1 LISDFAVERYNKRK
15 AMRSHLCGEVKGD
28 CEGKEVEVYGWVHR
42 RRDHGGVI
50 FLDVRDH
57 SGILQV
63 VFDPDFKDSFEVADS
78 VRNEYVLRATGRVR
92 KRPAGSENPDMV
104 TGEVEVLGSDLEV
117 LNEAKTPP
125 FQLDEYSEAG
135 EDIRLR
141 YRYLDLRRPEM
152 QARLR
157 MRSLITSQIRN
168 FLEMNGYLDIETPTL
183 SRSTPEGARDYLVP
197 SRTQPGQFFALP
209 QSPQIYKQLL
219 MMSGI
224 DRYYQIARCYRDE
237 DLRADRQPEFTQ
249 VDIEASFV
257 DQNEIMRLT
266 EELFKSLWKNL
277 LDIELED
284 FPVLSWVDAM
294 RDFGVDRPD
303 LRNPLRL
310 IDINDLMGSVD
321 FQVFKEPAS
330 DPDSRVVALLA
341 PGGGELSRKMIDEYT
356 EYVGRY
362 GAKGLAYIK
371 VNNVEAGIEGLQSPI
386 IKFLPAEVVLK
397 VIERVGAQDGDL
409 IFFGAGKA
417 KVVNDSI
424 GALRNKLGA
433 DLDLVEDG
441 FKCCWVI
448 DWPMFQKG
456 SDGRLSAEHHPF
468 TSPTC
473 SPEELL
479 TAPEK
484 AHAAAYDVVVNG
496 YELGGGSIRI
506 ANKAMQAAVFEVL
519 NMGSA
524 AQEDFGFFLDA
535 LEYGAPPHGGI
546 ALGLDRIAMLL
557 TGSTSIRDVIAF
569 PKTQT
574 ASCLMMEAPSVVD
587 ASQIKDL
594 HLRLRDRS

>member
-1 LISDFAVERYNKRK
+1 
-15 AMRSHLCGEVKGD
+15 MRSHLCGEVKGD

-92 KRPAGSENPDMV
+92 KRPAGSENPDMA

-157 MRSLITSQIRN
+157 TRSLITSQIRN
-168 FLEMNGYLDIETPTL
+168 FLEANGYLDIETPTL

-284 FPVLSWVDAM
+284 FPVISWLDAM

-321 FQVFKEPAS
+321 FQVFKEPAN

-371 VNNVEAGIEGLQSPI
+371 VNDVEAGIEGLQSPI
-386 IKFLPAEVVLK
+386 IKFLPVEVVLK

-433 DLDLVEDG
+433 DLDLVEAG

-506 ANKAMQAAVFEVL
+506 ANKSMQAAVFEVL

-524 AQEDFGFFLDA
+524 VQEDFGFFLDA

-587 ASQIKDL
+587 ASQIRDL

>member
-1 LISDFAVERYNKRK
+1 
-15 AMRSHLCGEVKGD
+15 MRSHLCGEVKGD
-28 CEGKEVEVYGWVHR
+28 CEGEEVEVYGWVHR

-168 FLEMNGYLDIETPTL
+168 FLEVNGYLDIETPTL

-321 FQVFKEPAS
+321 FQVFKEPAN

-409 IFFGAGKA
+409 IFFGAGKV

-433 DLDLVEDG
+433 DLDLVEAG

-519 NMGSA
+519 NMGST

-587 ASQIKDL
+587 ASQIRDL

>member
-1 LISDFAVERYNKRK
+1 
-15 AMRSHLCGEVKGD
+15 MRSHLCGEVKGD

-168 FLEMNGYLDIETPTL
+168 FLEVNGYLDIETPTL

-321 FQVFKEPAS
+321 FQVFKEPAN

-371 VNNVEAGIEGLQSPI
+371 VNNIEAGIEGLQSPI

-506 ANKAMQAAVFEVL
+506 ANKAMQSAVFEVL

-587 ASQIKDL
+587 ASQIRDL

>member
-1 LISDFAVERYNKRK
+1 
-15 AMRSHLCGEVKGD
+15 MRSHLCGEVKGD

-321 FQVFKEPAS
+321 FQVFKEPAN

-341 PGGGELSRKMIDEYT
+341 PGGGELSRKIIDEYT

-371 VNNVEAGIEGLQSPI
+371 VNNVEAGLEGLQSPI

>member
-1 LISDFAVERYNKRK
+1 
-15 AMRSHLCGEVKGD
+15 MRSHLCGEVKGD

-92 KRPAGSENPDMV
+92 KRPAGSENPDMA

-117 LNEAKTPP
+117 LNEAKPPP

-157 MRSLITSQIRN
+157 TRSLITSQIRN
-168 FLEMNGYLDIETPTL
+168 FLEANGYLDIETPTL

-284 FPVLSWVDAM
+284 FPVISWLDAM

-321 FQVFKEPAS
+321 FQVFKEPAN

-386 IKFLPAEVVLK
+386 IKFLPAKVVLR

-409 IFFGAGKA
+409 IFFGAGKV

-433 DLDLVEDG
+433 DLDLVEAG

-506 ANKAMQAAVFEVL
+506 ANKSMQAAVFEVL

-524 AQEDFGFFLDA
+524 VQEDFGFFLDA

-587 ASQIKDL
+587 ASQIRDL

>member
-1 LISDFAVERYNKRK
+1 
-15 AMRSHLCGEVKGD
+15 MRSHLCGEVKGD

-152 QARLR
+152 QAKLR

-168 FLEMNGYLDIETPTL
+168 FLEVNGYLDIETPTL

>member
-1 LISDFAVERYNKRK
+1 
-15 AMRSHLCGEVKGD
+15 MRSHLCGEVKGD

-42 RRDHGGVI
+42 RRDHGGV
-50 FLDVRDH
+50 LDVRDH

-63 VFDPDFKDSFEVADS
+63 VFDPDLKDSFEVADS

-209 QSPQIYKQLL
+209 LSPQIYKQLL

-284 FPVLSWVDAM
+284 FPVLSWVDAI

-433 DLDLVEDG
+433 DLDLVEAG

-587 ASQIKDL
+587 ASQIRDL

>member
-1 LISDFAVERYNKRK
+1 
-15 AMRSHLCGEVKGD
+15 MRSHLCGEVKGD

-284 FPVLSWVDAM
+284 FPVLSWVDAI

-587 ASQIKDL
+587 ASQIRDL

>member
-1 LISDFAVERYNKRK
+1 
-15 AMRSHLCGEVKGD
+15 MRSHLCGEVKGD

-78 VRNEYVLRATGRVR
+78 VRNEYVLRATGQVR
-92 KRPAGSENPDMV
+92 RRPAGSENPDMV
-104 TGEVEVLGSDLEV
+104 TGEVEVLGSDSEV

-168 FLEMNGYLDIETPTL
+168 FLEVNGYLDIETPTL

-277 LDIELED
+277 LDVELEV
-284 FPVLSWVDAM
+284 FPVISWLDAM

-310 IDINDLMGSVD
+310 ININDLMGSVD
-321 FQVFKEPAS
+321 FQVFKEPAN

-397 VIERVGAQDGDL
+397 VIERVGALDGDL

-433 DLDLVEDG
+433 DLDLVEAG

-587 ASQIKDL
+587 ASQIRDL

>member
-1 LISDFAVERYNKRK
+1 
-15 AMRSHLCGEVKGD
+15 MRSHLCGEVKGD

-92 KRPAGSENPDMV
+92 KRPAGSENPDIV

-168 FLEMNGYLDIETPTL
+168 FLEVNGYLDIETPTL

-294 RDFGVDRPD
+294 KDFGVDRPD

-321 FQVFKEPAS
+321 FQVFKEPAN

-397 VIERVGAQDGDL
+397 VMERVGAQDGDL

-557 TGSTSIRDVIAF
+557 TGSASIRDVIAF

-587 ASQIKDL
+587 ASQIRDL

>member
-1 LISDFAVERYNKRK
+1 
-15 AMRSHLCGEVKGD
+15 MRSHLCGEVKGD

-135 EDIRLR
+135 EDVRLR

-284 FPVLSWVDAM
+284 FPVLSWVDAI

-386 IKFLPAEVVLK
+386 LKFLPAEVVLK
-397 VIERVGAQDGDL
+397 VIGRVDAQDGDL

-506 ANKAMQAAVFEVL
+506 ANKAMQSAVFEVL

>member
-1 LISDFAVERYNKRK
+1 
-15 AMRSHLCGEVKGD
+15 MRSHLCGEVKGD

-152 QARLR
+152 QAKLR

-168 FLEMNGYLDIETPTL
+168 FLEVNGYLDIETPTL

-284 FPVLSWVDAM
+284 FPVLSWVDAI

-321 FQVFKEPAS
+321 FQVFKEPAN
-330 DPDSRVVALLA
+330 DPDSRVAALLA

-484 AHAAAYDVVVNG
+484 AHAAAYDVIVNG

>member
-1 LISDFAVERYNKRK
+1 
-15 AMRSHLCGEVKGD
+15 MRSHLCGEVKGD

-587 ASQIKDL
+587 ASQIRDL

>member
-1 LISDFAVERYNKRK
+1 
-15 AMRSHLCGEVKGD
+15 MRSHLCGEVKGD
-28 CEGKEVEVYGWVHR
+28 CEGEEVEVYGWVHR

-63 VFDPDFKDSFEVADS
+63 VFDPDFKDSFEIADS

-168 FLEMNGYLDIETPTL
+168 FLEANGYLDIETPTL

-219 MMSGI
+219 MMSGM

-321 FQVFKEPAS
+321 FQVFKEPAN

-386 IKFLPAEVVLK
+386 IKFLPVEVVLK

-433 DLDLVEDG
+433 DLDLVEAG

-587 ASQIKDL
+587 ASQIRDL

>member
-1 LISDFAVERYNKRK
+1 
-15 AMRSHLCGEVKGD
+15 M
-28 CEGKEVEVYGWVHR
+28 
-42 RRDHGGVI
+42 
-50 FLDVRDH
+50 RDH

-168 FLEMNGYLDIETPTL
+168 FLEVNGYLDIETPTL

-303 LRNPLRL
+303 LRLSL
-310 IDINDLMGSVD
+310 IHI
-321 FQVFKEPAS
+321 
-330 DPDSRVVALLA
+330 
-341 PGGGELSRKMIDEYT
+341 
-356 EYVGRY
+356 
-362 GAKGLAYIK
+362 
-371 VNNVEAGIEGLQSPI
+371 
-386 IKFLPAEVVLK
+386 
-397 VIERVGAQDGDL
+397 
-409 IFFGAGKA
+409 
-417 KVVNDSI
+417 
-424 GALRNKLGA
+424 
-433 DLDLVEDG
+433 
-441 FKCCWVI
+441 
-448 DWPMFQKG
+448 
-456 SDGRLSAEHHPF
+456 
-468 TSPTC
+468 
-473 SPEELL
+473 
-479 TAPEK
+479 
-484 AHAAAYDVVVNG
+484 
-496 YELGGGSIRI
+496 
-506 ANKAMQAAVFEVL
+506 
-519 NMGSA
+519 
-524 AQEDFGFFLDA
+524 
-535 LEYGAPPHGGI
+535 
-546 ALGLDRIAMLL
+546 
-557 TGSTSIRDVIAF
+557 
-569 PKTQT
+569 
-574 ASCLMMEAPSVVD
+574 
-587 ASQIKDL
+587 
-594 HLRLRDRS
+594 

>member
-1 LISDFAVERYNKRK
+1 
-15 AMRSHLCGEVKGD
+15 MRSHLCGEVKGD

-277 LDIELED
+277 LDIELEN

-321 FQVFKEPAS
+321 FQVFKEPAN

-587 ASQIKDL
+587 ASQIRDL

>member
-1 LISDFAVERYNKRK
+1 
-15 AMRSHLCGEVKGD
+15 MRSHLCGEVKGD

-257 DQNEIMRLT
+257 DQYEIMRLT

-321 FQVFKEPAS
+321 FQVFKEPAN

>member
-1 LISDFAVERYNKRK
+1 
-15 AMRSHLCGEVKGD
+15 MRSHLCGEVKGD
-28 CEGKEVEVYGWVHR
+28 CEGEEVEVYGWVHR

-63 VFDPDFKDSFEVADS
+63 VFDPDFKDSFEIADS

-168 FLEMNGYLDIETPTL
+168 FLEANGYLDIETPTL

-219 MMSGI
+219 MMSGM

-266 EELFKSLWKNL
+266 EELFKTLWKNL

-310 IDINDLMGSVD
+310 IDIEDLMGSVD
-321 FQVFKEPAS
+321 FQVFKEPAN

-371 VNNVEAGIEGLQSPI
+371 VNNVEAGVEGLQSPI
-386 IKFLPAEVVLK
+386 IKFLPAKVVLR

-409 IFFGAGKA
+409 IFFGAGKV

-433 DLDLVEDG
+433 DLDLVEAG

-479 TAPEK
+479 TAPER

-587 ASQIKDL
+587 ASQIRDL

>member
-1 LISDFAVERYNKRK
+1 
-15 AMRSHLCGEVKGD
+15 MRSHLCGEVKGD

-78 VRNEYVLRATGRVR
+78 VRNEYVLRATGQVR

-168 FLEMNGYLDIETPTL
+168 FLEVNGYLDIETPTL

-266 EELFKSLWKNL
+266 EELFKSLGRNL

-321 FQVFKEPAS
+321 FQVFKEPAN

-587 ASQIKDL
+587 ASQIRDL

>member
-1 LISDFAVERYNKRK
+1 
-15 AMRSHLCGEVKGD
+15 MRSHLCGEVKGD

-168 FLEMNGYLDIETPTL
+168 FLEVNGYLDIETPTL

-321 FQVFKEPAS
+321 FQVFKEPAN

-397 VIERVGAQDGDL
+397 VMERVGAQDGDL

-506 ANKAMQAAVFEVL
+506 ANKAMQAVVFEVL
-519 NMGSA
+519 DMGSA

-587 ASQIKDL
+587 ASQIRDL

>member
-1 LISDFAVERYNKRK
+1 LISYFAVERDNKRK
-15 AMRSHLCGEVKGD
+15 VMRSHLCGEVKGD
-28 CEGKEVEVYGWVHR
+28 CEGEEVEVYGWVHR

-168 FLEMNGYLDIETPTL
+168 FLEVNGYLDIETPTL

-321 FQVFKEPAS
+321 FQVFKEPAN

-386 IKFLPAEVVLK
+386 VKFLPAEVVLK

-441 FKCCWVI
+441 FKCCWVT

-535 LEYGAPPHGGI
+535 LQYGAPPHGGI

-557 TGSTSIRDVIAF
+557 TGSSSIRDVIAF

-574 ASCLMMEAPSVVD
+574 ASCLMIEAPSVVD
-587 ASQIKDL
+587 ASQIRDL

>member
-1 LISDFAVERYNKRK
+1 
-15 AMRSHLCGEVKGD
+15 MRSHLCGEVKGD

-284 FPVLSWVDAM
+284 FPVLSWVDAI

-321 FQVFKEPAS
+321 FQVFKEPAN

-371 VNNVEAGIEGLQSPI
+371 VNDVEAGIEGLQSPI

-587 ASQIKDL
+587 ASQIRDL

>member
-1 LISDFAVERYNKRK
+1 
-15 AMRSHLCGEVKGD
+15 MRSHLCGEVKGD

-284 FPVLSWVDAM
+284 FPVISWLDAM

-321 FQVFKEPAS
+321 FQVFKEPAN

-468 TSPTC
+468 TSPAC

>member
-1 LISDFAVERYNKRK
+1 
-15 AMRSHLCGEVKGD
+15 MRSHLCGEVKGD

-168 FLEMNGYLDIETPTL
+168 FLEVNGYLDIETPTL

-321 FQVFKEPAS
+321 FQVFKEPAN

>member
-1 LISDFAVERYNKRK
+1 
-15 AMRSHLCGEVKGD
+15 MRSHLCGEVKKD
-28 CEGKEVEVYGWVHR
+28 CEGEEVEVYGWVHR

-92 KRPAGSENPDMV
+92 KRPPGSENPDMA

-157 MRSLITSQIRN
+157 TRSLITSQIRS
-168 FLEMNGYLDIETPTL
+168 FLEVNGYLDVETPTL

-257 DQNEIMRLT
+257 DQNEIMGLT
-266 EELFKSLWKNL
+266 EKLFKTLWKNL
-277 LDIELED
+277 LDIDLED
-284 FPVLSWVDAM
+284 FPVISWADAM

-310 IDINDLMGSVD
+310 IDIDDLMGSVD
-321 FQVFKEPAS
+321 FQVFKDPAN

-371 VNNVEAGIEGLQSPI
+371 VNNVEAGVEGLQSPI
-386 IKFLPAEVVLK
+386 IKFLPVEVVQK
-397 VIERVGAQDGDL
+397 VIERVSARDGDL
-409 IFFGAGKA
+409 VFFGAGKA

-424 GALRNKLGA
+424 GALRNKLGV
-433 DLDLVEDG
+433 DLGLVEAG

-456 SDGRLSAEHHPF
+456 ADGRLSAEHHPF
-468 TSPTC
+468 TNPTC
-473 SPEELL
+473 SVEELL
-479 TAPEK
+479 TLPEK

-506 ANKAMQAAVFEVL
+506 ANKVMQAAIFEVL
-519 NMGSA
+519 NMGSSA
-524 AQEDFGFFLDA
+524 EEDFGFFLDA

-557 TGSTSIRDVIAF
+557 TGSASIRDVIAF

-574 ASCLMMEAPSVVD
+574 ASCLMMEAPSVVE
-587 ASQIKDL
+587 AGQIRDL

>member
-1 LISDFAVERYNKRK
+1 
-15 AMRSHLCGEVKGD
+15 MRSHLCGEVKGD

>member
-1 LISDFAVERYNKRK
+1 
-15 AMRSHLCGEVKGD
+15 MRSHLCGEVKGD

-168 FLEMNGYLDIETPTL
+168 FLEVDGFLDIETPTL

-321 FQVFKEPAS
+321 FQVFKEPAN

-433 DLDLVEDG
+433 DLDLVEPG

-587 ASQIKDL
+587 ASQIRDL

>member
-1 LISDFAVERYNKRK
+1 LISYFAVERDNKRK
-15 AMRSHLCGEVKGD
+15 VMRSHLCGEVKGD
-28 CEGKEVEVYGWVHR
+28 CEGEEVEVYGWVHR

-321 FQVFKEPAS
+321 FQVFKEPAN

-433 DLDLVEDG
+433 DLDLVEAG

-519 NMGSA
+519 NMGST

-587 ASQIKDL
+587 ASQIRDL

>member
-1 LISDFAVERYNKRK
+1 
-15 AMRSHLCGEVKGD
+15 MRSHLCGEVKGD

-284 FPVLSWVDAM
+284 FPVISWLDAM

-371 VNNVEAGIEGLQSPI
+371 VNNIEAGIEGLQSPI

>member
-1 LISDFAVERYNKRK
+1 
-15 AMRSHLCGEVKGD
+15 MRSHLCGEVKGD

-168 FLEMNGYLDIETPTL
+168 FLEVNGYLDIETPTL

-519 NMGSA
+519 NMGSS
-524 AQEDFGFFLDA
+524 AQEEFGFFLDA

-587 ASQIKDL
+587 ASQIRDL

>member
-1 LISDFAVERYNKRK
+1 
-15 AMRSHLCGEVKGD
+15 MRSHLCGEVKGD
-28 CEGKEVEVYGWVHR
+28 CEGEEVEVYGWVHR

-168 FLEMNGYLDIETPTL
+168 FLEVNGYLDIETPTL

-321 FQVFKEPAS
+321 FQVFKEPAN

-433 DLDLVEDG
+433 DLDLVEAG

-519 NMGSA
+519 NMGST

-587 ASQIKDL
+587 TSQIRDL

>member
-1 LISDFAVERYNKRK
+1 
-15 AMRSHLCGEVKGD
+15 MRSHLCGEVKGD
-28 CEGKEVEVYGWVHR
+28 CEGEEVEVYGWVHR

-168 FLEMNGYLDIETPTL
+168 FLEVNGYLDIETPTL

-321 FQVFKEPAS
+321 FQVFKEPAN

-433 DLDLVEDG
+433 DLDLVEAG

-587 ASQIKDL
+587 ASQIRDL

>member
-1 LISDFAVERYNKRK
+1 
-15 AMRSHLCGEVKGD
+15 MRSHLCGEVKGD

-168 FLEMNGYLDIETPTL
+168 FLEVNGYLDIETPTL

-321 FQVFKEPAS
+321 FQVFKEPAN
-330 DPDSRVVALLA
+330 DADSRVVALLA

-587 ASQIKDL
+587 ASQIRDL

>member
-1 LISDFAVERYNKRK
+1 
-15 AMRSHLCGEVKGD
+15 MRSHLCGEVKGD

-257 DQNEIMRLT
+257 DQDEIMRLT

-321 FQVFKEPAS
+321 FQVFKEPAN

>member
-1 LISDFAVERYNKRK
+1 
-15 AMRSHLCGEVKGD
+15 MRSHLCGEVKGD

-168 FLEMNGYLDIETPTL
+168 FLEANGYLDIETPTL

-219 MMSGI
+219 MMSGM

-266 EELFKSLWKNL
+266 EELFKTLWKNL

-303 LRNPLRL
+303 LRNPLRF

-321 FQVFKEPAS
+321 FQVFKEPAN

-433 DLDLVEDG
+433 DLDLVEAG

-587 ASQIKDL
+587 ASQIRDL

>member
-1 LISDFAVERYNKRK
+1 
-15 AMRSHLCGEVKGD
+15 MRSHLCGEVKGD

-152 QARLR
+152 QAKLR

-168 FLEMNGYLDIETPTL
+168 FLEVNGYLDIETPTL

-284 FPVLSWVDAM
+284 FPVISWLDAM

-321 FQVFKEPAS
+321 FQVFKEPAN

-371 VNNVEAGIEGLQSPI
+371 VNNIEAGIEGLQSPI

-587 ASQIKDL
+587 ASQIRDL